1 MLWRKGQSPKPQ
13 ERSKERSV
21 SDTAFQEL
29 PLGSACHAALHQRKN
44 NKEKAH
50 GVQGSFSESTIDAC
64 DTAFSK
70 CKQRNEEANEEDT
83 NTFVK
88 EGLSVPISLLTFGEH
103 KEMLQEVME
112 NYKIIADI
120 K

>member
-1 MLWRKGQSPKPQ
+1 MG
-13 ERSKERSV
+13 SV
-21 SDTAFQEL
+21 
-29 PLGSACHAALHQRKN
+29 CHAALHQRKN
-44 NKEKAH
+44 NEEKAH
-50 GVQGSFSESTIDAC
+50 GVQGTFSESTIDAC
-64 DTAFSK
+64 GTAFSK
-70 CKQRNEEANEEDT
+70 CKQRNEEDT

-112 NYKIIADI
+112 NYKIKAYL